1 MLSSGFQ
8 EGSKFKNKGGIRMKI
23 HFLGGVREVGGSCI
37 TVETGKEKVA
47 LDYGIK
53 VGEKVSKQFPK
64 DFDAVI
70 ITHAHLDHS
79 GNLLSLSRGNPV
91 IIGSKITRDVT
102 ADLLCD
108 MIKIQH
114 MKGNH
119 FPYNNRDVDNIKK
132 CWWIRDSI
140 ALPGMSIQLYPA
152 GHVAGAKMASIHTEG
167 KEILYTGDFCLH
179 DSEILEG
186 SNPED
191 LPKKPD
197 ALIIESTYG
206 GKTRLQRSELIDQFF
221 KQILRTIERKGNV
234 LIPAFAF
241 HRIQE
246 MAKRIDQAMESGIL
260 PNYPVYTISRLAEKI
275 TGYFNSNKQFFTE
288 EIQKQKQPFNYRHV
302 KQLRRTEQIKEP
314 AIVIC
319 TSGFGH
325 AGASLR
331 LLNEWAADEDNSIV
345 INSGYLPP
353 ESPLRIAKEKGELV
367 DNGNRITVQA
377 EVEQIELS
385 GHADQWELIQLV
397 KELKPK
403 RTFLIHGELEQAQ
416 ALSEKIS
423 GITEVYMPERNET
436 ITI

>member
-1 MLSSGFQ
+1 
-8 EGSKFKNKGGIRMKI
+8 MKI

-37 TVETGKEKVA
+37 AVETQNEKVA
-47 LDYGIK
+47 LDYGIQ
-53 VGEKVSKQFPK
+53 VGEKGSNQFPK

-70 ITHAHLDHS
+70 ISHAHLDHS
-79 GNLLSLSRGNPV
+79 GNLLSLSQANPV
-91 IIGSKITRDVT
+91 IAGSEITCDVT
-102 ADLLCD
+102 ADLLRD

-114 MKGNH
+114 MNGNH
-119 FPYNNRDVDNIKK
+119 FPYNNRDVDSIKES
-132 CWWIRDSI
+132 WWIRDSI

-152 GHVAGAKMASIHTEG
+152 GHVAGAKMTSIHTEG

-179 DSEILEG
+179 DTEILEG
-186 SNPED
+186 SKPEN

-206 GKTRLQRSELIDQFF
+206 GKTRLRRSELIDQLFR
-221 KQILRTIERKGNV
+221 QILRTIERKGNV

-241 HRIQE
+241 HRSQE
-246 MAKRIDQAMESGIL
+246 MAKRIDQAMEDGIL
-260 PNYPVYTISRLAEKI
+260 PNYPVYTISKLAHKI
-275 TGYFNSNKQFFTE
+275 TGYFNSYKQFFTE

-325 AGASLR
+325 AGASR
-331 LLNEWAADEDNSIV
+331 HLLTEWAKDEDNSVV

-353 ESPLRIAKEKGELV
+353 ESPLKIAKEKGEIIG
-367 DNGNRITVQA
+367 NGNIIPVRA

-385 GHADQWELIQLV
+385 GHADQVELIQLV
-397 KELKPK
+397 RALKPK
-403 RTFLIHGELEQAQ
+403 RTFLIHGELAQAK

-423 GITEVYMPERNET
+423 GITEVYIPERKEAFT
-436 ITI
+436 I

>member
-1 MLSSGFQ
+1 
-8 EGSKFKNKGGIRMKI
+8 MKI

-37 TVETGKEKVA
+37 AVETDNEKVA

-53 VGEKVSKQFPK
+53 VGEKVSNQLPK

-70 ITHAHLDHS
+70 ISHAHLDHS
-79 GNLLSLSRGNPV
+79 GNLLSLSRANPV
-91 IIGSKITRDVT
+91 IVGSKMTRDVT
-102 ADLLCD
+102 ADLLRD

-114 MKGNH
+114 MNGNH

-132 CWWIRDSI
+132 SWWIRDSI

-152 GHVAGAKMASIHTEG
+152 GHVAGAKMTSIHAEG

-179 DSEILEG
+179 NTEILEG
-186 SNPED
+186 SKPEN

-206 GKTRLQRSELIDQFF
+206 GKTRLRRSELIDQLFR
-221 KQILRTIERKGNV
+221 QILSTIERKGNV

-241 HRIQE
+241 HRSQE
-246 MAKRIDQAMESGIL
+246 MAKRIDQAMEDGVL
-260 PNYPVYTISRLAEKI
+260 PNYHVYTISKLAHKI
-275 TGYFNSNKQFFTE
+275 AGYFNSYKQFFTE
-288 EIQKQKQPFNYRHV
+288 EIQKQKHPFNYRHV
-302 KQLRRTEQIKEP
+302 KRLRRTGQIKEP
-314 AIVIC
+314 AIVVC

-325 AGASLR
+325 AGASLH
-331 LLNEWAADEDNSIV
+331 LLTEWAADEDNSVV

-353 ESPLRIAKEKGELV
+353 ESPLKIAKEKGELIEK
-367 DNGNRITVQA
+367 GNKIPVQA

-385 GHADQWELIQLV
+385 GHADQREIIQLV
-397 KELKPK
+397 RALKPK

-423 GITEVYMPERNET
+423 GITEVHIPERKET
-436 ITI
+436 IAM